1 MSKTHII
8 RSAARWI
15 FRLAVPLVSI
25 AGLIVVLAWMA
36 GSFRS
41 KIEPSE
47 TAASRRQATGL
58 ERATAERVEMVEAI
72 DAVGSIQPS
81 QKSEVAS
88 QLLATI
94 SDVLVHAGDQVDEGQ
109 ILVVL
114 DDREIQAQLGEA
126 EAAASG
132 VEADLAV
139 RRAESERYRLM
150 YAERAVTKEEFDR
163 VQGAFQ
169 AATAQ
174 LQQAHERI
182 RRIRV
187 MLSHTR
193 IQANSADVVADRYVD
208 PGDLAVPGKPL
219 LTLHEPSTL
228 ELHASVGER
237 LTDRIHVGMELPVRI
252 SSLDRDMQ
260 GEVRE
265 IVPQAQIASRS
276 VIVKVKLPADQLEGL
291 YIGMF
296 GRLSIPVG
304 QTERIVVP
312 RRAVRRVG
320 QLELVEVVTSDRTL
334 ERRFV
339 RTGISVGQGI
349 EILSG
354 VDVGE
359 TVALPAP
366 RPDDHDER

>member
-1 MSKTHII
+1 MSKTHIFHSI
-8 RSAARWI
+8 ARWV

-36 GSFRS
+36 GTFRS
-41 KIEPSE
+41 KIVPTE
-47 TAASRRQATGL
+47 TAASRRLATGL
-58 ERATAERVEMVEAI
+58 ERATAERVEMVETI

-81 QKSEVAS
+81 QKTNVAS

-94 SDVLVHAGDQVDEGQ
+94 NDVPVHAGDRVDVGQV
-109 ILVVL
+109 LVVL
-114 DDREIQAQLGEA
+114 DDREIEAQLGEA
-126 EAAASG
+126 EAAAAVIG
-132 VEADLAV
+132 AELAV
-139 RRAESERYRLM
+139 RRAEFERYRLM
-150 YAERAVTKEEFDR
+150 FGERAVTKEEFDR

-174 LQQAHERI
+174 LQQARERI

-193 IQANSADVVADRYVD
+193 IKANSADVVADRYVD

-219 LTLHEPSTL
+219 LTLHEPSAL

-237 LTDRIHVGMELPVRI
+237 LTDRIRVGMELPVRI
-252 SSLDRDMQ
+252 SSLDRDML

-304 QTERIVVP
+304 QAERVVVP
-312 RRAVRRVG
+312 QRAIRRVG
-320 QLELVEVVTSDRTL
+320 QLELVEVVTPDKTL

-339 RTGISVGQGI
+339 RTGISVGKRI
-349 EILSG
+349 EVLSG
-354 VDVGE
+354 IDVGE

-366 RPDDHDER
+366 RPGDHDER